1 MDFPTW
7 LKSQPRG
14 TAKRIE
20 RETGVGST
28 TIQRCL
34 ARIPAGPGVAK
45 RISAATGY
53 DPETGAGVSPAELCF
68 PPDAPSDEPNSEL
81 GVEVAS

>member
-7 LKSQPRG
+7 LKAQPRG

-28 TIQRCL
+28 TLQRCMQ
-34 ARIPAGPGVAK
+34 RIPAGPGVAK
-45 RISAATGY
+45 RISAATAGEVT
-53 DPETGAGVSPAELCF
+53 PEELCF
-68 PPDAPSDEPNSEL
+68 PPEAPPDEDAPGDPNSQL
-81 GVEVAS
+81 GAA

>member
-28 TIQRCL
+28 TIQRCI

-53 DPETGAGVSPAELCF
+53 DAEHPDAGGVSPAELCF
-68 PPDAPSDEPNSEL
+68 PPDGEGAPNSEL
-81 GVEVAS
+81 EAAS

>member
-7 LKSQPRG
+7 LKNQPRG

-20 RETGVGST
+20 RETGVGAT
-28 TIQRCL
+28 TLQRCL
-34 ARIPAGPGVAK
+34 KREPAGPGVAK

-53 DPETGAGVSPAELCF
+53 DPENPDAGGVSPAELCF
-68 PPDAPSDEPNSEL
+68 PPEGEAESNSEL
-81 GVEVAS
+81 GAAS